1 MTALNLPAWA
11 AEASK
16 TVSAD
21 GIKTHY
27 FDMGSGP
34 TLILIHGGGPG
45 ADSWG
50 NWKASLR
57 EYAKNFRVIA
67 YDMPGFGRSAKP
79 SPVSYPYDQASR
91 NRHLAAFIEAL
102 SLKKVHLIGNS
113 MGGATSLG
121 LCIEHPELV
130 EKLVLMGAAGLAVNN
145 PDPSY
150 KEKLRAYDG
159 TVEGMRAV
167 MAALTGSRFKIEE
180 EAVQYRDSLMQ
191 DPAAR
196 AAIGTIVRSDL
207 TYPEEKI
214 AAIRL
219 PTLVVAGKEDKV
231 AIPARNQ
238 RYLELLDN
246 SWGFV
251 VPHVGHWVMLEA
263 TELFVQITTEFLTQ
277 NWE

>member
-1 MTALNLPAWA
+1 MTALNLPDWA
-11 AEASK
+11 IDASK
-16 TVSAD
+16 TVMVD
-21 GIKTHY
+21 GIETHY
-27 FDMGSGP
+27 FELGSGP
-34 TLILIHGGGPG
+34 ALILIHGGGPG

-50 NWKASLR
+50 NWRDTLCD
-57 EYAKNFRVIA
+57 YAKSFRVIA

-79 SPVSYPYDQASR
+79 SPQSYPYDQASR
-91 NRHLAAFIEAL
+91 NRHLAAFIETL
-102 SLKKVHLIGNS
+102 GLEQVHLIGNS

-121 LCIEHPELV
+121 LCIERPELV

-150 KEKLRAYDG
+150 KETLRAYDG
-159 TVEGMRAV
+159 TVEGMHTV

-180 EAVQYRDSLMQ
+180 DSVRYRDALMR

-196 AAIGTIVRSDL
+196 VAIGTIVRSDL
-207 TYPEEKI
+207 TYSEDKI
-214 AAIRL
+214 AAIKH

-246 SWGFV
+246 SWGFI

-263 TELFVQITTEFLTQ
+263 PELFVQITSQFLEQ
-277 NWE
+277 DWE